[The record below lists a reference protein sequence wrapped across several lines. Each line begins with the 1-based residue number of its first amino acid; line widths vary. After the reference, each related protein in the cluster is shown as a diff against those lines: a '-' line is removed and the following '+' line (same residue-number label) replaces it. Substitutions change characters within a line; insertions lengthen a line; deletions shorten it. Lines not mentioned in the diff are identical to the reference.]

1 MAIGFGSAIAS
12 PSSLL
17 EGAYCSTMNGTVAA
31 GWIKPP
37 FDSRRDLSGISF
49 RHRSLLFGTVHSQW
63 LSMGQESSLSKVHIA
78 ANHSEPVPDS
88 PKYVGNQGYHPLE
101 ELKNHDRSKNL
112 MLSDAQIA
120 RSTVQP
126 RARPR
131 VRSDHPVEPRD
142 NVTIAADPTGR
153 LNQANS
159 HAMLVFPGELHNEPH
174 GHETWAEF
182 EYVVDDYGDIF
193 IEIFHDENILN
204 DRWTSNP
211 VHAFIGMDIDKYL
224 VNQRLP
230 QNDGDGRGN
239 GYEFTLEF
247 DHKEIVD
254 SDITDT
260 LIDRGMPETLRH
272 IHPIYFVK
280 CLTQAVHSK
289 HERMMDHPSN
299 GLSIMGFLTPA
310 DMDEEY
316 YVRSLFNGED
326 NDVYNSDWRDDSE
339 REAEQLA
346 ATYDLTESESTVR
359 GNASSIVYKLEI
371 VTMNLFSVYGNK
383 ASTLSVSSISGKE
396 FHNAEPDILAH
407 SALALID
414 HFNQYGTMFTAAL
427 KALCRKKKHL
437 DVERASLIGI
447 DSLGMDVR
455 VFSGLEAHTLRF
467 PFNTQVKS
475 ESAAEKKIRRMLFP
489 RYHRKNHRT
498 PPAEDEQEI

>member
-12 PSSLL
+12 SPSALL
-17 EGAYCSTMNGTVAA
+17 EGAYCSTLNGTVAA

-37 FDSRRDLSGISF
+37 FDGRRDLSVISF

-63 LSMGQESSLSKVHIA
+63 LSMGQESSLAKVHIA

-101 ELKNHDRSKNL
+101 ELKDHDRSKNL

-120 RSTVQP
+120 RSIV
-126 RARPR
+126 
-131 VRSDHPVEPRD
+131 
-142 NVTIAADPTGR
+142 
-153 LNQANS
+153 QANS

-174 GHETWAEF
+174 EHETWAEF

-224 VNQRLP
+224 VNQRPP
-230 QNDGDGRGN
+230 QNVGDGRGT
-239 GYEFTLEF
+239 GYEFTLEY

-316 YVRSLFNGED
+316 YLRSLFNGED

-346 ATYDLTESESTVR
+346 ATYDLTESESSVR
-359 GNASSIVYKLEI
+359 GNVSSIVYKLEI
-371 VTMNLFSVYGNK
+371 VTMNLFSVYGDK

-414 HFNQYGTMFTAAL
+414 HFNQYGTMLTAAL

-455 VFSGLEAHTLRF
+455 IFSGLEARTLRF

-489 RYHRKNHRT
+489 RYHRKNHKT

>member
-1 MAIGFGSAIAS
+1 MF
-12 PSSLL
+12 
-17 EGAYCSTMNGTVAA
+17 
-31 GWIKPP
+31 
-37 FDSRRDLSGISF
+37 
-49 RHRSLLFGTVHSQW
+49 FGTVHSQW
-63 LSMGQESSLSKVHIA
+63 LSKGQESSLSKVHIA

-101 ELKNHDRSKNL
+101 ELKDHDRSKNL

-120 RSTVQP
+120 RSTVQ
-126 RARPR
+126 
-131 VRSDHPVEPRD
+131 
-142 NVTIAADPTGR
+142 
-153 LNQANS
+153 ANS

-174 GHETWAEF
+174 ERETWAEF

-224 VNQRLP
+224 VNQRPP
-230 QNDGDGRGN
+230 QNDGDGRGT
-239 GYEFTLEF
+239 GYEFTLEY

-280 CLTQAVHSK
+280 CLTQ
-289 HERMMDHPSN
+289 
-299 GLSIMGFLTPA
+299 
-310 DMDEEY
+310 
-316 YVRSLFNGED
+316 
-326 NDVYNSDWRDDSE
+326 
-339 REAEQLA
+339 
-346 ATYDLTESESTVR
+346 
-359 GNASSIVYKLEI
+359 
-371 VTMNLFSVYGNK
+371 
-383 ASTLSVSSISGKE
+383 SSISGKE

-437 DVERASLIGI
+437 DVE
-447 DSLGMDVR
+447 
-455 VFSGLEAHTLRF
+455 
-467 PFNTQVKS
+467 VKS

-498 PPAEDEQEI
+498 PLAEDGQEI